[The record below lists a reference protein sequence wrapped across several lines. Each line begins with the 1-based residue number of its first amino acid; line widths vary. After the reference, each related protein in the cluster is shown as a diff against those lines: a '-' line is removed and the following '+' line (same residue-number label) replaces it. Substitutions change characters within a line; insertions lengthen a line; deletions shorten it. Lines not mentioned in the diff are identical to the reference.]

1 MIAPPARFTPSDMV
15 LRVDALAKTFPGG
28 VRAVRDVSFTVGPGE
43 LIALVG
49 ESGCGKTTTLKCINR
64 LLDPTSG
71 LIEVEGED
79 ICGLDPVD
87 LRRRIGWVM
96 QGDGLFPH
104 LSVAQNI
111 TVTPRLLGWD
121 KATIS
126 NQVDEL
132 LTLVRLNPDLYR
144 DRLPSDM
151 SGGQRQRVGVAR
163 ALAAR
168 PNLILMDEPFGALD
182 PITRDS
188 LREDVMALKARLNFA
203 AVLVTH
209 DMAEALLT
217 ADRIAVVDKG
227 EIIQYGT
234 PAELLAKPAGPLVE
248 RMLETPLREA
258 KRVRELT
265 EGAGHA

>member
-1 MIAPPARFTPSDMV
+1 MV
-15 LRVDALAKTFPGG
+15 LRVSALAKTFGG
-28 VRAVRDVSFTVGPGE
+28 EVEAVRDVSFEVGPGE
-43 LIALVG
+43 LVALVG

-64 LLDPTSG
+64 LLEPSSG
-71 LIEVEGED
+71 TILVEGED
-79 ICGLDPVD
+79 IQAIDPVA

-104 LSVAQNI
+104 LSASANI

-121 KATIS
+121 KADIS
-126 NQVDEL
+126 TRVDEL
-132 LTLVRLNPDLYR
+132 LELVRLDPDEFR
-144 DRLPSDM
+144 DRLPAQM

-168 PNLILMDEPFGALD
+168 SNLILMDEPFGALD
-182 PITRDS
+182 PITRDG
-188 LREDVMALKARLNFA
+188 LREDVMALKAKLNFA

-217 ADRIAVVDKG
+217 ADRIAVMDQGRVV
-227 EIIQYGT
+227 QYGT
-234 PAELLAKPAGPLVE
+234 PADLLAAPAGPLVE

-258 KRVRELT
+258 RRVRDLT
-265 EGAGHA
+265 EGAGHV

>member
-1 MIAPPARFTPSDMV
+1 MV
-15 LRVDALAKTFPGG
+15 LRVDGLAKTFPGG
-28 VRAVRDVSFTVGPGE
+28 VKAVRDVSFEVGAGE
-43 LIALVG
+43 LVALVG

-64 LLDPTSG
+64 LLEPSDG
-71 LIEVEGED
+71 YIQLEGED
-79 ICGLDPVD
+79 IQSIDPVA

-104 LSVAQNI
+104 LTVAANI

-121 KATIS
+121 KADLAAR
-126 NQVDEL
+126 VDEL
-132 LTLVRLNPDLYR
+132 LELVRLDPDEFR
-144 DRLPSDM
+144 DRLPAQM

-168 PNLILMDEPFGALD
+168 SNLILMDEPFGALD
-182 PITRDS
+182 PITRDG
-188 LREDVMALKARLNFA
+188 LREDVMALKTKLNFA

-217 ADRIAVVDKG
+217 ADRIAVMDQGQVV
-227 EIIQYGT
+227 QYGT
-234 PAELLAKPAGPLVE
+234 PAELLAAPAGALVE

-258 KRVRELT
+258 RRVRDLT
-265 EGAGHA
+265 ERAGHV

>member
-1 MIAPPARFTPSDMV
+1 MI

-28 VRAVRDVSFTVGPGE
+28 VKAVSDVSFSVGAGE
-43 LIALVG
+43 LVALVG

-71 LIEVEGED
+71 QIEVEGED
-79 ICGLDPVD
+79 IFALDPVI

-104 LSVAQNI
+104 LTVAQNI
-111 TVTPRLLGWD
+111 TVTPRLLGWQTPD
-121 KATIS
+121 LS
-126 NQVDEL
+126 DQVDEL
-132 LTLVRLNPDLYR
+132 LTLVRLKPDLYKN
-144 DRLPSDM
+144 RLPSEL

-182 PITRDS
+182 PITRDG
-188 LREDVMALKARLNFA
+188 LREDVMALKAKLNFA

-217 ADRIAVVDKG
+217 ADRIAVMDKG
-227 EIIQYGT
+227 QIIQYGT
-234 PAELLAKPAGPLVE
+234 PAELLAKPAGPMVE

-258 KRVRELT
+258 RRVRELT
-265 EGAGHA
+265 EGTGHV